1 LATERMTLRFNFNS
15 IIIFAM
21 ELDRYATV
29 LVAVMNNK
37 RDFAIA
43 RDEGWYRIP
52 VKNVPKRAIGA
63 PALAFYQ
70 TAAFGGEKW
79 AVNYYA
85 LTTFW
90 EVVKRRELF
99 PDEPNH
105 PRAEHEYYKVHLSPL
120 QRLPRPIPSRRWR
133 RITFIV
139 TFWERLFQAEEIND
153 LIHGTIWEEK
163 LWAALRKAGIM
174 AERRYEF
181 WEGHQ
186 NYVLDFA
193 IFCREGCVAV
203 SCGEEGTLPRSLS
216 GKGLRFSPKE
226 IQARLPECLKA
237 VQEAI
242 GAYGG
247 TC

>member
-1 LATERMTLRFNFNS
+1 
-15 IIIFAM
+15 M

-29 LVAVMNNK
+29 LVAIMNNK

-43 RDEGWYRIP
+43 RNEGWYRLP
-52 VKNVPKRAIGA
+52 VRHAPKRAIGA
-63 PALAFYQ
+63 PVLAFYQ
-70 TAAFGGEKW
+70 TAVFGAEKW

-85 LTTFW
+85 LTTAW

-99 PDEPNH
+99 PAEPDH
-105 PRAEHEYYKVHLSPL
+105 PRADQEYYKVHLGPL

-139 TFWERLFQAEEIND
+139 TFWERLLQAEEINE

-174 AERRYEF
+174 AERRYEVQ
-181 WEGHQ
+181 EGAQ
-186 NYVLDFA
+186 SYVLDFA
-193 IFCREGCVAV
+193 IFCREGCVAIT
-203 SCGEEGTLPRSLS
+203 CGAEGTLPSAPRGPSS
-216 GKGLRFSPKE
+216 QVGILRFSPQK
-226 IQARLPECLKA
+226 IQAQLPECLKA
-237 VQEAI
+237 VREAI

-247 TC
+247 VEKWDTD